1 MALNTCDDKTAFD
14 EAPAIVKGRY
24 EFLLQFCGG
33 LVSVFLGTS
42 QVESDFSIIKEDK
55 EVFRP
60 SLTDLSLEGVLLPKQ
75 FDMLK
80 GIYGALKGFEQGPYL
95 AT

>member
-1 MALNTCDDKTAFD
+1 M
-14 EAPAIVKGRY
+14 
-24 EFLLQFCGG
+24 
-33 LVSVFLGTS
+33 
-42 QVESDFSIIKEDK
+42 ESDFSIIKEDK

-60 SLTDLSLEGVLLPKQ
+60 SLTDLSLEGVLLSKQ